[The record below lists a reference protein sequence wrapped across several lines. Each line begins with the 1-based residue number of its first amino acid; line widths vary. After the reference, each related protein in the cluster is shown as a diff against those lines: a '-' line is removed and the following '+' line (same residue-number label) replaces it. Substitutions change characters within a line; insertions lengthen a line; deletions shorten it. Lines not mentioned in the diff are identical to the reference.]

1 MAVQHPAP
9 RYPVAWPVPLGI
21 TSQGYLLRVGQHHRF
36 LESDGRSITL
46 RDLRTGDTIAEV
58 VGALSDGRFI
68 CDMTWV
74 GDDHVVYYDCGPDDE
89 EYLAITLV
97 RVSTRTRVRAVL
109 MPRGSMTPCESLTAI
124 DDRHVLFQ
132 SFAKPLP
139 VFGVVCNVF
148 TGEQVRIIRMPQPEF
163 EMDTPLLN
171 RRVNVWRTPLV
182 VAQGKFVLGLRINV
196 FAHYED
202 ASNPDVAFDVHDVHD
217 RSGAV
222 RTLPITVYKHDDI
235 KDVQALASAPRV
247 VVSTASACVV
257 VCVETGRELRSILHL
272 PETVPVRTVSLSC
285 DRIVQY
291 AWDRHARRHQAVVVA
306 FSHGAAEPHV
316 VRGVHLSNDTH
327 VLQRAGDY
335 HFVALRAP
343 SPAGAPSRAQAWSR
357 NLAVFSALGSRE
369 HMAAWLLC
377 RRLRRCANDPGFA
390 LCRRLLA
397 SRTEQSAAREDA
409 QRRAELAVT
418 RKRCLNLAA
427 SE

>member
-1 MAVQHPAP
+1 M
-9 RYPVAWPVPLGI
+9 PLGI

-58 VGALSDGRFI
+58 VGALPEHRFI

-74 GDDHVVYYDCGPDDE
+74 GDDHVVYYDCGPWAGPRRRPGDLE
-89 EYLAITLV
+89 ITLV
-97 RVSTRTRVRAVL
+97 RVSTRTRVRAVR
-109 MPRGSMTPCESLTAI
+109 MPRVSMTPCESLTAI

-132 SFAKPLP
+132 SFTKPMP
-139 VFGVVCNVF
+139 VFAVVCNVF
-148 TGEQVRIIRMPQPEF
+148 TGEQVKVIRMPQPVF
-163 EMDTPLLN
+163 DADTPAIL
-171 RRVNVWRTPLV
+171 RRVNVWRTRLV
-182 VAQGKFVLGLRINV
+182 VAQGKFVLGLRTSTFERYHDNT
-196 FAHYED
+196 
-202 ASNPDVAFDVHDVHD
+202 NPDVAFDVHDAHD
-217 RSGAV
+217 RAATV
-222 RTLPITVYKHDDI
+222 RALPITGYKHDEI
-235 KDVQALASAPRV
+235 KDVQALESAPRV
-247 VVSTASACVV
+247 VVSTLEACVV

-272 PETVPVRTVSLSC
+272 PDTVPVRTVSLSC

-291 AWDRHARRHQAVVVA
+291 AWDRHACRHQAVVVP
-306 FSHGAAEPHV
+306 FNHGAPKAHV
-316 VRGVHLSNDTH
+316 VSGVDLSNGTA

-343 SPAGAPSRAQAWSR
+343 APAGAPAWSR

-369 HMAAWLLC
+369 HMAAWKLC
-377 RRLRRCANDPGFA
+377 RRLRRYANDPGFA